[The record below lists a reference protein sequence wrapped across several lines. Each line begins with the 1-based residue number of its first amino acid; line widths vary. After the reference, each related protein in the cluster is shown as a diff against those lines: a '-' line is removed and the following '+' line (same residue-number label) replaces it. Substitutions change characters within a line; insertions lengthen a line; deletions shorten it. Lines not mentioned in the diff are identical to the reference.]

1 MLSRK
6 RLPVFALL
14 IFTLLSVSL
23 ILKGK
28 FDLERWDSNALVING
43 IKLYHSLAAEC
54 REDHSVAVVSGGMCT
69 NETKSAYFYVVTID
83 ELESE
88 LPSILGC
95 GWEIY
100 GAMSYERWM
109 HHPSRTLDKS
119 RASLVVFPPFLTNE
133 LNWPMYGGGSWER
146 NFARSGVNPGADG
159 DKAGTC
165 SIAFENFIRTQY
177 EFQPKQRYLLH
188 FGSCGWD
195 RGYALPP
202 EAYQDERAIIAKGN
216 ALHDRYRKGI
226 DISLPPPFT
235 DNYMRMRWLPSSS
248 KTERSVLL
256 AFKGDLGTHSLRREA
271 QRALHN
277 PDQGILIL
285 DKHDTTFEYWELLSK
300 TVFAPVIRGHVSF
313 SYRFSEVVCSG
324 AIPVL
329 LADDW
334 VPPFEDILPFKEYGV
349 RVREAQ
355 VNELVEILSQFD
367 AASRIKLSRRAVSFC
382 QEYLIS
388 PWHQFDG
395 LMQIALSRVV
405 DFEAEGLKEQSHAT

>member
-1 MLSRK
+1 
-6 RLPVFALL
+6 
-14 IFTLLSVSL
+14 
-23 ILKGK
+23 
-28 FDLERWDSNALVING
+28 
-43 IKLYHSLAAEC
+43 
-54 REDHSVAVVSGGMCT
+54 
-69 NETKSAYFYVVTID
+69 
-83 ELESE
+83 
-88 LPSILGC
+88 
-95 GWEIY
+95 
-100 GAMSYERWM
+100 
-109 HHPSRTLDKS
+109 
-119 RASLVVFPPFLTNE
+119 
-133 LNWPMYGGGSWER
+133 
-146 NFARSGVNPGADG
+146 
-159 DKAGTC
+159 
-165 SIAFENFIRTQY
+165 
-177 EFQPKQRYLLH
+177 
-188 FGSCGWD
+188 
-195 RGYALPP
+195 
-202 EAYQDERAIIAKGN
+202 
-216 ALHDRYRKGI
+216 
-226 DISLPPPFT
+226 
-235 DNYMRMRWLPSSS
+235 MRMRWLPSSS

-277 PDQGILIL
+277 PDQVILIL